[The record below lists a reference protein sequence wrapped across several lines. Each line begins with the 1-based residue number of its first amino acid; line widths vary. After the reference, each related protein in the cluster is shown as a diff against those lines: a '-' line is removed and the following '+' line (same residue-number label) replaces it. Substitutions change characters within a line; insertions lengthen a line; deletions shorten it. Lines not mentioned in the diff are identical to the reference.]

1 LLIAVYS
8 VILAKFSETYKDL
21 QGIYK
26 GDLFSVNSCKI
37 SVNLLL
43 IYRLIHNSPMVCKL
57 RRKEIKFLQIYIL
70 YSKGFT
76 TVFRYFLGI
85 SWLIPHC
92 IPSAEGSPELF

>member
-1 LLIAVYS
+1 MLIAVYL

-26 GDLFSVNSCKI
+26 GDLF

-76 TVFRYFLGI
+76 IVFRYFLGI